1 MNKNTVM
8 NFNRAFSYEPTAAE
22 SQLVN
27 ELLAVWGKLE
37 PAAAKNPAT
46 IRKGIVFGMGL
57 AAALTAGE
65 ITLQPVKSKPA
76 RKNQQGETPEE
87 LPGR

>member
-37 PAAAKNPAT
+37 PAAAKNPALL
-46 IRKGIVFGMGL
+46 RKGVVFGMGL
-57 AAALTAGE
+57 AAALAAGKITLPPVKEKTAGKR
-65 ITLQPVKSKPA
+65 T
-76 RKNQQGETPEE
+76 QGEP
-87 LPGR
+87 LKPGTE